1 MSTLLQP
8 LSASNRDRNIDILRG
23 FALSGVLFMF
33 CVSDNGPSYGYTNSL
48 SDEII
53 SWFKY
58 IFIESRMYTM
68 LIIIF
73 GIGFH
78 VQLEKAKQ
86 KNESLVPVFTRRIIG
101 LLVIGF
107 IHAIILSRRDILMFY
122 GAAGIILLLV
132 RNASVKQLLL
142 FMGILFY
149 VVVPVMQKT
158 LPNAWPKAAALVEP
172 KDYPEYFQYNW
183 QFFKYYHQVYGIYTE
198 MLFFFMLG
206 FVVSKSGIF
215 QKIKENKS
223 FRKRLLIAAIIASVV
238 FIPFWYWLEPNILE
252 PLWDKVSNKTA
263 LFFLSLG
270 FRSLWELW
278 MLTSAT
284 LYGILLIIFASKIKG
299 KKILSPLASFGQMA
313 LSNYLIQS
321 LMLVPYL
328 LISDRIRG
336 IAPTEG
342 LITFIIVITLQLIF
356 SQWWMSKYKLGPFEW
371 LLRSF
376 TYWKWQSL
384 KKPVQNEFDH
394 EKQIITI
401 SNPQFL

>member
-8 LSASNRDRNIDILRG
+8 LQASNRNRNLDILRG
-23 FALSGVLFMF
+23 FALAGVLFMF
-33 CVSDNGPSYGYTNSL
+33 CVSDNGPSYGFTNSL

-68 LIIIF
+68 LILIF

-78 VQLEKAKQ
+78 VQLEKAKKQ
-86 KNESLVPVFTRRIIG
+86 NESLVPVFSRRIIG

-122 GAAGIILLLV
+122 GASAIILLLV
-132 RNASVKQLLL
+132 RNASIKQLLL

-149 VVVPVMQKT
+149 VIVPIIQYNT
-158 LPNAWPKAAALVEP
+158 PNAWAKASALKQP
-172 KDYPEYFQYNW
+172 NEYFDYIQYNW
-183 QFFKYYHQVYGIYTE
+183 QFFKYYHQIYYIYIE

-206 FVVSKSGIF
+206 FVLSKAGIV
-215 QKIKENKS
+215 QKIEANKV
-223 FRKRLLIAAIIASVV
+223 FRKRLLVYSIMAAVI
-238 FIPFWYWLEPNILE
+238 FIPFWYWWEPNYLE
-252 PLWDKVSNKTA
+252 NL
-263 LFFLSLG
+263 LIG
-270 FRSLWELW
+270 FKSKPAKLLIGASFRTLWEFW
-278 MLTSAT
+278 MFMSAT
-284 LYGILLIIFASKIKG
+284 LYAVIFISITSAAKNKRILT
-299 KKILSPLASFGQMA
+299 PLASFGQMA

-328 LISDRIRG
+328 LITDKIKG

-342 LITFIIVITLQLIF
+342 LITFVIVITLQLVF
-356 SQWWMSKYKLGPFEW
+356 SQWWMSRYKLGPFEW

-376 TYWKWQSL
+376 TYWRWQSNRKIPNEDL
-384 KKPVQNEFDH
+384 K
-394 EKQIITI
+394 TI
-401 SNPQFL
+401 RLTTAAMQ

>member
-1 MSTLLQP
+1 MSNTLQP
-8 LSASNRDRNIDILRG
+8 LSGHNRDQKIDILRG
-23 FALSGVLFMF
+23 FALAGVLFMF

-48 SDEII
+48 SDEVI
-53 SWFKY
+53 SWFKW

-86 KNESLVPVFTRRIIG
+86 QNRSLVPVFTRRIIG
-101 LLVIGF
+101 LLVLGF
-107 IHAIILSRRDILMFY
+107 IHAIILSKRDILMFY
-122 GAAGIILLLV
+122 GAAGVILLLV

-142 FMGILFY
+142 FMAILFY
-149 VVVPVMQKT
+149 VVVPLMQRN

-172 KDYPEYFQYNW
+172 NEYSKYLQYNW

-206 FVVSKSGIF
+206 FILSKSGIF
-215 QKIKENKS
+215 QKIKEDKI
-223 FRKRLLIAAIIASVV
+223 FRNRLLIAAIVATVV
-238 FIPFWYWLEPNILE
+238 FIPFWYYLEPNYLE
-252 PLWDKVSNKTA
+252 NLWNQVTNKKA
-263 LFFLSLG
+263 LFFLALA
-270 FRSLWELW
+270 FRTLWELW
-278 MLTSAT
+278 MLISAI
-284 LYGILLIIFASKIKG
+284 LYGILLIILASKIKG
-299 KKILSPLASFGQMA
+299 KKILTPLASFGQMA

-328 LISDRIRG
+328 LITDKIRV

-342 LITFIIVITLQLIF
+342 LITFVIVITLQLIF
-356 SQWWMSKYKLGPFEW
+356 SQWWMSKYKFGPFEW

-376 TYWKWQSL
+376 TYWKWQPNRKTSKEESRIL
-384 KKPVQNEFDH
+384 RL
-394 EKQIITI
+394 TTTAM
-401 SNPQFL
+401 L

>member
-23 FALSGVLFMF
+23 FALAGVLFMF

-78 VQLEKAKQ
+78 VQLEKAKKQ
-86 KNESLVPVFTRRIIG
+86 NESLVPVFSRRIIG

-107 IHAIILSRRDILMFY
+107 IHAIVLSKRDILMFY
-122 GAAGIILLLV
+122 GAAGVVLLLV

-142 FMGILFY
+142 FMGVLFF
-149 VVVPVMQKT
+149 VIVPIMQRT
-158 LPNAWPKAAALVEP
+158 LPNVWPKAAALVEP
-172 KDYPEYFQYNW
+172 KDYGDYFQYNW

-206 FVVSKSGIF
+206 FVLSKAGIV
-215 QKIKENKS
+215 QKIEANKL
-223 FRKRLLIAAIIASVV
+223 FRKRLLISSIIVAAI
-238 FIPFWYWLEPNILE
+238 FIPFWYWIEPNYLE
-252 PLWDKVSNKTA
+252 DYLFGFKNKTA
-263 LFFLSLG
+263 RLFIGIS
-270 FRSLWELW
+270 FRTLWEFWMFSSAALW
-278 MLTSAT
+278 AL
-284 LYGILLIIFASKIKG
+284 ILISIASNAKG
-299 KKILSPLASFGQMA
+299 KRILTPLASFGQMA

-328 LISDRIRG
+328 LITDKIRG

-356 SQWWMSKYKLGPFEW
+356 SQWWLKRYKLGPFEW

-376 TYWKWQSL
+376 TYWKWQPL
-384 KKPVQNEFDH
+384 KRTFQTEFDH
-394 EKQIITI
+394 EKQIITVP
-401 SNPQFL
+401 SPQFL